1 MPHEDVSL
9 SARISIL
16 PGLPPPAESRVQAA
30 NASGERRIDRS
41 ERNDCTRFSV
51 VFA

>member
-9 SARISIL
+9 SARVSML
-16 PGLPPPAESRVQAA
+16 LGLPPPAER
-30 NASGERRIDRS
+30 ASAGYECERRIDRG